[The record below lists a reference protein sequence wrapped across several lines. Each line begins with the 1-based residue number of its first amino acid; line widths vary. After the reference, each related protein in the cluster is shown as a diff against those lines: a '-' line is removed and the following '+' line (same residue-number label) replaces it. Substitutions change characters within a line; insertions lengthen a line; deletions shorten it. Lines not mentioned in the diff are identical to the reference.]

1 MTILLSGLTGDRNGR
16 FLASQTIRRRGRECR
31 MRVDSSGSAMALRT
45 AGSGAQLPFA
55 DGADIGRCWNT
66 NRPFVATN
74 PTRRV
79 E

>member
-1 MTILLSGLTGDRNGR
+1 VSREPLVGRHHRPPTTLAIPSKTDFFNTI
-16 FLASQTIRRRGRECR
+16 
-31 MRVDSSGSAMALRT
+31 
-45 AGSGAQLPFA
+45 GAQLPFA